1 MIPLLLPWLNNEDA
15 DRRYA
20 AVEGIRL
27 LQINRE
33 KDQRLAPYLAAMLK
47 DPSASVRLRAV
58 NAIGEYGDKKTPDMI
73 KPSLDDPDECVREQ
87 AIIVIGWVGT
97 PEAVDILLQILEKP
111 VRSARQAA
119 YWLGKIGDK
128 RAIESLERVWRSTS
142 DPDLKREITA
152 TLESL
157 RMREITATLESLRA
171 KI

>member
-1 MIPLLLPWLNNEDA
+1 MPRW
-15 DRRYA
+15 R
-20 AVEGIRL
+20 G
-27 LQINRE
+27 
-33 KDQRLAPYLAAMLK
+33 
-47 DPSASVRLRAV
+47 SAYCKS
-58 NAIGEYGDKKTPDMI
+58 T
-73 KPSLDDPDECVREQ
+73 
-87 AIIVIGWVGT
+87 VIGWVGT

-157 RMREITATLESLRA
+157 RA